1 MNVNVRIRIKQIGV
15 LGILAGSLALLP
27 TNAFAWSIPGVTRP
41 YDPPAYYS
49 PTAISWRDSKPSIF
63 TMLDLARQGGRV
75 HDYTEEKNDTNKGLK
90 TTIEQLR
97 RLDELWNEIKN
108 LTPAAWGGFW
118 QSLAEPQVS
127 QKDQAVFTRTEN
139 ENALLSITDSNG
151 SDLKKTEEDKLRYLD
166 TMYRSIFAYNQ
177 ESSQS
182 YTARTGLL
190 AKSLAVSASAEGQL
204 AALQAQVGLEGSQA
218 AENLQRNRL
227 IGLQNALLAVREQ
240 SKIDEMVRV
249 QAQNRRN
256 LHIQFASPYGQS
268 ASDKAVFTKPK
279 APGMPDFSE

>member
-1 MNVNVRIRIKQIGV
+1 MKVHVRIRQIGV
-15 LGILAGSLALLP
+15 LGILAGSLALLQ
-27 TNAFAWSIPGVTRP
+27 TNALAWSIPGVTRP

-49 PTAISWRDSKPSIF
+49 PTDISWRDSKPSIF
-63 TMLDLARQGGRV
+63 TMLDLARQGGMV
-75 HDYTEEKNDTNKGLK
+75 HDYTEEKQDTQKDLK

-108 LTPAAWGGFW
+108 LTPAAWDGFL

-127 QKDQAVFTRTEN
+127 SKDQAVFARAEDET
-139 ENALLSITDSNG
+139 ALLFITDSNG
-151 SDLKKTEEDKLRYLD
+151 SDLKKTEENKLRYLD
-166 TMYRSIFAYNQ
+166 TMYRSILAYNQ

-182 YTARTGLL
+182 YMARTGIL

-204 AALQAQVGLEGSQA
+204 AALQAQAGLEGSQA

-227 IGLQNALLAVREQ
+227 LGLQNTLLAVREQ
-240 SKIDEMVRV
+240 ARIDETVRI

-256 LHIQFASPYGQS
+256 LYMQFASPYAQN